1 MNYGSFTAPHLV
13 LCYCNAPR
21 ESWQAAV
28 CILGKDLRDLLETE
42 SPEFQIAN
50 CTFSYFSPWIS
61 LVGNAGYS
69 PKVSKRIW
77 RAWEWQGKAERDGL
91 IRNIFETS
99 DPKAVPVTQPPWT
112 ELAPGMAA
120 DTMLMWHCK
129 HAFHLE

>member
-42 SPEFQIAN
+42 SPEFQTAN
-50 CTFSYFSPWIS
+50 CIFSYFSLWIS